1 MIRFPTCQ
9 KDAKKVTFL
18 KLSNAIEFNVHQLKA
33 QYQQSIL
40 KNCDTWI

>member
-9 KDAKKVTFL
+9 KDAKKVKFL

>member
-9 KDAKKVTFL
+9 KDAKKVKFL

-33 QYQQSIL
+33 QYQPSIL